1 MIRFLLTTAAAG
13 TMLLSAAAASAAPVA
28 TAQVPAVDQRSV
40 NSDTDRRASP
50 FGGSWIVAVLAL
62 LAVAGGI
69 VAASSGDSQPESP

>member
-1 MIRFLLTTAAAG
+1 MIRSLLATAVAG
-13 TMLLSAAAASAAPVA
+13 TVLLSAVASAAPIATTQA
-28 TAQVPAVDQRSV
+28 TAVDERSPRTAVDGSG
-40 NSDTDRRASP
+40 SP